1 MTLRVTEDDLDSYGK
16 MIRRAGNDALDAKQ
30 YLEKYC
36 KIETSAQ
43 GLFVEAFNVHDSL
56 VPKVESVFK
65 RLHTLLDSSA
75 TELKDSAT
83 YYRKTDRKHAASM
96 DATLPE
102 TKR

>member
-16 MIRRAGNDALDAKQ
+16 MVKRAGSDALDAQQ
-30 YLEKYC
+30 YVAKYC
-36 KIETSAQ
+36 RIDTPAQ
-43 GLFVEAFNVHDSL
+43 GLFIEAFNIHGSL
-56 VPKVESVFK
+56 VPKVENVFK

-83 YYRKTDRKHAASM
+83 YYRKTDLKHAASM